1 MNKSLQQQFLE
12 NRGAP
17 VALGEL
23 TVIQM
28 DRVKIPLHS
37 IVEVMFIGEKVYSDC
52 AAALGVSRKGKIKLS
67 DGTYATA
74 VAIWDQSDLPRV
86 VTHEVVA
93 PDGCLQ
99 VYNKYRVW
107 HSSGLATEESFTGNA
122 GMVVTELGPNVRL
135 YECSKGPG
143 SFDKNALIF
152 KVSWTEFQ

>member
-12 NRGAP
+12 SHGAP
-17 VALGEL
+17 VTLGEL

-28 DRVKIPLHS
+28 DRVMIPVHS
-37 IVEVMFIGEKVYSDC
+37 TIEVTFVGEKVYSDC
-52 AAALGVSRKGKIKLS
+52 AAVLGVSRKGKIKLS

-86 VTHEVVA
+86 VNHEVIA

-99 VYNKYRVW
+99 VYNKYRVQ
-107 HSSGLATEESFTGNA
+107 HPSGLATEESFTGNA
-122 GMVVTELGPNVRL
+122 GMVVTDLGPNVRL

-143 SFDKNALIF
+143 SFDKRALVF
-152 KVSWTEFQ
+152 KVSWAEFQ